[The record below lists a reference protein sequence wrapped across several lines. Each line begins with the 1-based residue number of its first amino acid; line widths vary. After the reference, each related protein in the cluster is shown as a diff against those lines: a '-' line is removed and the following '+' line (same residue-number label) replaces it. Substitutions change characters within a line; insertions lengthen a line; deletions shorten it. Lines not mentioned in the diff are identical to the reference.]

1 MPAIKSLLILG
12 LVPLALAETPPTL
25 TIATWGGAYE
35 SVQREVLFD
44 PFTEQT
50 GITIETEAYNGGL
63 AVLDD
68 SPPDLIDMSMVETL
82 AACETGRLQLLDHS
96 TLAEGTDGTP
106 ARQDFASG
114 TLQPCSVAHSVYATV
129 IAYDSRA
136 FPGQRPSGV
145 ADLFN
150 LEDFPGPRALQD
162 SPYANLE
169 WALMSYDVPRK
180 DLYDLLST
188 QRGLRLAFDRLEN
201 LADQVFWWQAGQTPV
216 EWLESGKVVM
226 ASGFNGRFFS
236 ARLDTNSPIEI
247 LWDGQVQEHQTWVI
261 PQGANHA
268 DAARAFI
275 RFATTTG
282 RMAAIANH
290 IAYGPTRNSAHA
302 LISRHPEA
310 DFDMRPHIP
319 THPYNAST
327 AISKDVLWYARTYQR
342 ILQQFE
348 KWRNGELNDGS

>member
-1 MPAIKSLLILG
+1 MPAIKHLLLLG
-12 LVPLALAETPPTL
+12 LAPLAMAEPTL

-50 GITIETEAYNGGL
+50 GIPIVTQAYNGGL

-68 SPPDLIDMSMVETL
+68 SPPDLIDMSMVETVS
-82 AACETGRLQLLDHS
+82 ACETGRLQTLDHS
-96 TLAEGTDGTP
+96 TLVDGSDGTP
-106 ARQDFASG
+106 ARQDFAPGS
-114 TLQPCSVAHSVYATV
+114 LQPCSVAHSVYATV
-129 IAYDSRA
+129 IAYDTRA
-136 FPGQRPSGV
+136 FPGLRPSGV

-169 WALMSYDVPRK
+169 WALLSYDVPRQN
-180 DLYDLLST
+180 LYDLLST
-188 QRGLRLAFDRLEN
+188 QRGLQLAFERLDS

-216 EWLESGKVVM
+216 DWLESGKVVM
-226 ASGFNGRFFS
+226 ASGYNGRFFN

-247 LWDGQVQEHQTWVI
+247 IWDGQVQERQTWVI
-261 PQGANHA
+261 PQRADHS
-268 DAARAFI
+268 DAARDFI
-275 RFATTTG
+275 QFATTTE

-302 LISRHPEA
+302 LIGRHPSSG
-310 DFDMRPHIP
+310 FDMRPHIP

-327 AISKDVLWYARTYQR
+327 AIRKDVLWYAQTYRR
-342 ILQQFE
+342 ILQRFTD
-348 KWRNGELNDGS
+348 WRNGGMAN